1 MEDSLEQFTKAVV
14 HRISPNN
21 KNKVFNRIIQSS
33 IIRTSRYK
41 FIFFYE
47 KGAVLPYRFLGDFME
62 NIPLWYGL
70 LLFFALGACVGS
82 FYNVIVYRMPR
93 GISLIN
99 PPSHCPLC
107 KKRIPIR
114 YNLPIVGWLWLR
126 GKSACCKQPISVI
139 YPIGESLCGLLGAL
153 ALFATNW
160 NVGWTVPIANWV
172 DALAMFWLLLGM
184 YPVCAVDVQYKLIP
198 DSISVGGI
206 VVGLVLSIFP
216 GGITPFQSLIGA
228 ACAGGGLWLLGF
240 IASKILK
247 KEAMGFGDVKLLAGY
262 GALMGLDGAVETL
275 ILAAFLGIVVMIPW
289 AKIMEKKGKSDGSGQ
304 IPFGPFLAVAAP
316 VMYLWGQAI
325 LDLYVRFIVGE

>member
-1 MEDSLEQFTKAVV
+1 MA
-14 HRISPNN
+14 
-21 KNKVFNRIIQSS
+21 
-33 IIRTSRYK
+33 
-41 FIFFYE
+41 
-47 KGAVLPYRFLGDFME
+47 PYGFLGVFME

-70 LLFFALGACVGS
+70 FLFFALGACVGS

-160 NVGWTVPIANWV
+160 NVGWTAPIANWV

-275 ILAAFLGIVVMIPW
+275 ILAAFLGIVVMVPW
-289 AKIMEKKGKSDGSGQ
+289 AKVMEKKGRSDGLGQ

-316 VMYLWGQAI
+316 VMYLWGQGL
-325 LDLYVRFIVGE
+325 LDMYVRFIVGE